1 MAQETQEIDLRMWI
15 IRILKNWYWFLL
27 SCILFGAL
35 GVYSYFSTTSKYTVD
50 AKLMIRN
57 TDAESP
63 LAQMEM
69 LSMLGMGGT
78 KQIEDEV
85 AILTSRDILTQVVRE
100 LDLQSEYRKK
110 KNLKWE
116 GQYPSRDL
124 SVVYPETFLD
134 TTKKTVKIQIK
145 ARKNDYLVKVRYGRW
160 DFSRHKVQ
168 DLTVPFNTCAGD
180 IYFQLRKPIKQG
192 AQYSI
197 RTFPMLPAVDR
208 YTQTIVAEPYKKE
221 SNVINISTST
231 DMPQRAIDFINKE
244 IEFYNMEAV
253 IDKNIMASNTAAFIE
268 ERLRLIEAELAVA
281 ENELENYKAKHG
293 IVDLLTEAELYLYEG
308 AEYKKQLAEIE
319 TQLNLIQYIAEYVAD
334 ESKNNALI
342 PANLGIDDEALV
354 ALIAEYN
361 QQMLNRMRVQRT
373 ATNSNPVL
381 SQMDNQ
387 LAMLRENIITSI
399 NSVSKSLTIAKKDAE
414 KRQGSINT
422 QRYNIPTQEKEYV
435 GVART
440 RELKE
445 QLYLF
450 LYEKREENALTLAST
465 VMPAKIIASPQMN
478 PTPTSPDIKLIG
490 FICLLLGCAVPFAI
504 IYLYHLFN
512 NKLSDDSKEFERK
525 IRMPFGGVLVQNHHG
540 EHIAVKDGVN
550 SASAELFRLLRSNI
564 RFMLPSDAKNPVIL
578 VTSNINGEGKSYV
591 ATNLAI
597 SLALLDK
604 KVALVGL
611 DIRKPM
617 LAQYLNLPSAGC
629 LTSYLSDEDYSVD
642 DLVIPSNIAEGL
654 DIIPAGI
661 IPPNPNELLLS
672 DRIEQLFAEL
682 RQRYDY
688 IVVDS
693 APVAL
698 ISDTFQLNRVADMTV
713 YVCRARYT
721 TFDLI
726 DYLNQVHEQ
735 KRLPNIVTVL
745 NGVNAGKAGYGYGY
759 GYGSNVKSGKK

>member
-1 MAQETQEIDLRMWI
+1 MAQETQEIDIRTWI
-15 IRILKNWYWFLL
+15 IRIVRNWYWFLL

-35 GVYSYFSTTSKYTVD
+35 GVYTYFATTSKYTVD

-57 TDAESP
+57 NDSESP
-63 LAQMEM
+63 LGQMEM

-110 KNLKWE
+110 RKLKWE

-124 SVVYPETFLD
+124 TVVYPEMFLD
-134 TTKKTVKIQIK
+134 TTKKPVQVQIK
-145 ARKNDYLVKVRYGRW
+145 ARKNNYLVKVKYGRW
-160 DFSRHKVQ
+160 DFSRHKVN
-168 DLTVPFNTCAGD
+168 DLTQPFSTCAGD
-180 IYFQLRKPIKQG
+180 IAFQLNKPIQQG
-192 AQYSI
+192 AEYTI
-197 RTFPMLPAVDR
+197 MTLPMLPAVDKYNR
-208 YTQTIVAEPYKKE
+208 AIVAAPYKKE
-221 SNVINISTST
+221 SNIINISTST

-244 IEFYNMEAV
+244 IEFYNLDAV
-253 IDKNIMASNTAAFIE
+253 IDKNIMASNTASFIE

-281 ENELENYKAKHG
+281 ESELEAYKAENG
-293 IVDLLTEAELYLYEG
+293 IVDLLTEAELYLHEG

-319 TQLNLIQYIAEYVAD
+319 TQINLIQYIAEYVSD
-334 ESKNNALI
+334 ESKKNALI
-342 PANLGIDDEALV
+342 PANLGIDDQALV

-361 QQMLNRMRVQRT
+361 QQMLKRMRVQRT

-399 NSVSKSLTIAKKDAE
+399 HSVSKSLTIAQKDAE
-414 KRQGSINT
+414 VRQGKINV
-422 QRYNIPTQEKEYV
+422 QRYNIPTQEKEYIE
-435 GVART
+435 VART

-465 VMPAKIIASPQMN
+465 VMPAKIIASPQMDPN
-478 PTPTSPDIKLIG
+478 STSPSIKIIG
-490 FICLLLGCAVPFAI
+490 IICLILGFGVPI
-504 IYLYHLFN
+504 GVIYLYHFFN
-512 NKLSDDSKEFERK
+512 NKLSDDSREFERK
-525 IRMPFGGVLVQNHHG
+525 IKMPFGGVLVQNHHG
-540 EHIAVKDGVN
+540 EHIAVKEGVN
-550 SASAELFRLLRSNI
+550 SASAELFRLLRSNL
-564 RFMLPSDAKNPVIL
+564 RFMLPSHATNPVIL

-617 LAQYLNLPSAGC
+617 LAQYLNLPSQGC
-629 LTSYLSDEDYSVD
+629 LTSYLSDDAYSID
-642 DLVIPSNIAEGL
+642 DLVIPSETKGL
-654 DIIPAGI
+654 DILPAGI

-672 DRIEQLFAEL
+672 DRLDQLFVEL

-759 GYGSNVKSGKK
+759 GYGANNSKH

>member
-1 MAQETQEIDLRMWI
+1 MAQETQEIDIRTWI
-15 IRILKNWYWFLL
+15 IRIVRNWYWFLL

-35 GVYSYFSTTSKYTVD
+35 GVYTYFATTSKYTVD

-57 TDAESP
+57 NDSESP
-63 LAQMEM
+63 LGQMEM

-110 KNLKWE
+110 RKLKWV

-124 SVVYPETFLD
+124 TVVYPEMFLD
-134 TTKKTVKIQIK
+134 TTKKPVQVQIK
-145 ARKNDYLVKVRYGRW
+145 ARKNNYLVKVKYGRW
-160 DFSRHKVQ
+160 DFSRHKVN
-168 DLTVPFNTCAGD
+168 DLTQPFSTCAGD
-180 IYFQLRKPIKQG
+180 IAFQLNKPIQQG
-192 AQYSI
+192 AEYTI
-197 RTFPMLPAVDR
+197 MTLPMLPAVDKYNR
-208 YTQTIVAEPYKKE
+208 AIVAAPYKKE
-221 SNVINISTST
+221 SNIINISTST

-244 IEFYNMEAV
+244 IEFYNLDAV
-253 IDKNIMASNTAAFIE
+253 IDKNIMASNTASFIE

-281 ENELENYKAKHG
+281 ESELEAYKAENG
-293 IVDLLTEAELYLYEG
+293 IVDLLTEAELYLHEG

-319 TQLNLIQYIAEYVAD
+319 TQINLIQYIAEYVSD
-334 ESKNNALI
+334 ESKKNALI
-342 PANLGIDDEALV
+342 PANLGIDDQALV

-361 QQMLNRMRVQRT
+361 QQMLKRMRVQRT

-399 NSVSKSLTIAKKDAE
+399 HSVSKSLTIAKKDAE
-414 KRQGSINT
+414 VRQGKINV
-422 QRYNIPTQEKEYV
+422 QRYNIPTQEKEYIE
-435 GVART
+435 VART

-465 VMPAKIIASPQMN
+465 VMPAKIIASPQMDPN
-478 PTPTSPDIKLIG
+478 STSPSIKIIG
-490 FICLLLGCAVPFAI
+490 IICLVLGFGVPI
-504 IYLYHLFN
+504 GVIYLYHFFN
-512 NKLSDDSKEFERK
+512 NKLSDDSREFERK
-525 IRMPFGGVLVQNHHG
+525 IKMPFGGVLVQNHHG
-540 EHIAVKDGVN
+540 EHIAVKEGVN
-550 SASAELFRLLRSNI
+550 SASAELFRLLRSNL
-564 RFMLPSDAKNPVIL
+564 RFMLPSHATNPVIL

-617 LAQYLNLPSAGC
+617 LTQYLNLPSQGC
-629 LTSYLSDEDYSVD
+629 LTSYLSDDAYSID
-642 DLVIPSNIAEGL
+642 DLVIPSETKGL
-654 DIIPAGI
+654 DILPAGI

-672 DRIEQLFAEL
+672 DRLDQLFVEL

-745 NGVNAGKAGYGYGY
+745 NGVNGGKAGYGYGY
-759 GYGSNVKSGKK
+759 GYGANNSKH

>member
-1 MAQETQEIDLRMWI
+1 MAQETQEIDIRTWI
-15 IRILKNWYWFLL
+15 IRIVRNWYWFLL

-35 GVYSYFSTTSKYTVD
+35 GVYTYFATTSKYTVD

-57 TDAESP
+57 NDSESP
-63 LAQMEM
+63 LGQMEM

-110 KNLKWE
+110 RKLKWE

-124 SVVYPETFLD
+124 TVVYPEMFLD
-134 TTKKTVKIQIK
+134 TTKKPVQVQIK
-145 ARKNDYLVKVRYGRW
+145 ARKNNYLVKVKYGRW
-160 DFSRHKVQ
+160 DFSRHKVN
-168 DLTVPFNTCAGD
+168 DLTQPFSTCAGD
-180 IYFQLRKPIKQG
+180 IAFQLNKPIQQG
-192 AQYSI
+192 AEYTI
-197 RTFPMLPAVDR
+197 MTLPMLPAVDKYNR
-208 YTQTIVAEPYKKE
+208 AIVAAPYKKE
-221 SNVINISTST
+221 SNIINISTST

-244 IEFYNMEAV
+244 IEFYNLDAV
-253 IDKNIMASNTAAFIE
+253 IDKNIMASNTASFIE

-281 ENELENYKAKHG
+281 ESELEAYKAENG
-293 IVDLLTEAELYLYEG
+293 IVDLLTEAELYLHEG

-319 TQLNLIQYIAEYVAD
+319 TQINLIQYIAEYVSD
-334 ESKNNALI
+334 ESKKNALI
-342 PANLGIDDEALV
+342 PANLGIDDQALV

-361 QQMLNRMRVQRT
+361 QQMLKRMRVQRT

-399 NSVSKSLTIAKKDAE
+399 HSVSKSLTIAQKDAE
-414 KRQGSINT
+414 VRQGKINV
-422 QRYNIPTQEKEYV
+422 QRYNIPTQEKEYIE
-435 GVART
+435 VART

-465 VMPAKIIASPQMN
+465 VMPAKIIASPQMDPN
-478 PTPTSPDIKLIG
+478 STSPSIKIIG
-490 FICLLLGCAVPFAI
+490 IICLILGFGVPI
-504 IYLYHLFN
+504 GVIYLYHFFN
-512 NKLSDDSKEFERK
+512 NKLSDDSREFERK
-525 IRMPFGGVLVQNHHG
+525 IKMPFGGVLVQNHHG
-540 EHIAVKDGVN
+540 EHIAVKEGVN
-550 SASAELFRLLRSNI
+550 SASAELFRLLRSNL
-564 RFMLPSDAKNPVIL
+564 RFMLPSHATNPVIL

-617 LAQYLNLPSAGC
+617 LAQYLNLPSQGC
-629 LTSYLSDEDYSVD
+629 LTSYLSDDAYSID
-642 DLVIPSNIAEGL
+642 DLVIPSETKGL
-654 DIIPAGI
+654 DILPAGI

-672 DRIEQLFAEL
+672 DRLDQLFVEL

-745 NGVNAGKAGYGYGY
+745 NGVNGGKAGYGYGY
-759 GYGSNVKSGKK
+759 GYGANNSKH

>member
-1 MAQETQEIDLRMWI
+1 MAQETQEIDIRTWI
-15 IRILKNWYWFLL
+15 IRIVRNWYWFLL

-35 GVYSYFSTTSKYTVD
+35 GVYTYFATTSKYTVD

-57 TDAESP
+57 NDSESP
-63 LAQMEM
+63 LGQMEM

-110 KNLKWE
+110 RKLKWV

-124 SVVYPETFLD
+124 TIVYPEMFLD
-134 TTKKTVKIQIK
+134 TTKKPVQVQIK
-145 ARKNDYLVKVRYGRW
+145 ARKNNYLVKVKYGRW
-160 DFSRHKVQ
+160 DFSRHKVN
-168 DLTVPFNTCAGD
+168 DLTQPFSTCAGD
-180 IYFQLRKPIKQG
+180 IAFQLNKPIQQG
-192 AQYSI
+192 AEYTI
-197 RTFPMLPAVDR
+197 MTLPMLPAVDKYNR
-208 YTQTIVAEPYKKE
+208 AIVAAPYKKE
-221 SNVINISTST
+221 SNIINISTST

-244 IEFYNMEAV
+244 IEFYNLDAV
-253 IDKNIMASNTAAFIE
+253 IDKNIMASNTASFIE

-281 ENELENYKAKHG
+281 ESELEAYKAENG
-293 IVDLLTEAELYLYEG
+293 IVDLLTEAELYLHEG

-319 TQLNLIQYIAEYVAD
+319 TQINLIQYIAEYVSD
-334 ESKNNALI
+334 ESKKNALI
-342 PANLGIDDEALV
+342 PANLGIDDQALV

-361 QQMLNRMRVQRT
+361 QQMLKRMRVQRT

-399 NSVSKSLTIAKKDAE
+399 HSISKSLTIAKKDAE
-414 KRQGSINT
+414 VRQGKINV
-422 QRYNIPTQEKEYV
+422 QRYNIPTQEKEYIE
-435 GVART
+435 VART

-465 VMPAKIIASPQMN
+465 VMPAKIIASPQMDPN
-478 PTPTSPDIKLIG
+478 STSPSIKIIG
-490 FICLLLGCAVPFAI
+490 IICLVLGFGVPI
-504 IYLYHLFN
+504 GVIYLYHFFN
-512 NKLSDDSKEFERK
+512 NKLSDDSREFERK
-525 IRMPFGGVLVQNHHG
+525 IKMPFGGVLVQNHHG
-540 EHIAVKDGVN
+540 EHIAVKEGVN
-550 SASAELFRLLRSNI
+550 SASAELFRLLRSNL
-564 RFMLPSDAKNPVIL
+564 RFMLPSHATNPVIL

-617 LAQYLNLPSAGC
+617 LAQYLNLPSQGC
-629 LTSYLSDEDYSVD
+629 LTSYLSDDAYSID
-642 DLVIPSNIAEGL
+642 DLVIPSETKGL
-654 DIIPAGI
+654 DILPAGI

-672 DRIEQLFAEL
+672 DRLDQLFVEL

-759 GYGSNVKSGKK
+759 GYGANNSKH

>member
-1 MAQETQEIDLRMWI
+1 MAQETQEIDIRTWI
-15 IRILKNWYWFLL
+15 IRIVRNWYWFLL

-35 GVYSYFSTTSKYTVD
+35 GVYTYFATTSKYTVD

-57 TDAESP
+57 NDSESP
-63 LAQMEM
+63 LGQMEM

-110 KNLKWE
+110 RKLKWV

-124 SVVYPETFLD
+124 TVVYPEMFLD
-134 TTKKTVKIQIK
+134 TTKKPVQVQIK
-145 ARKNDYLVKVRYGRW
+145 ARKNNYLVKVKYGRW
-160 DFSRHKVQ
+160 DFSRHKVN
-168 DLTVPFNTCAGD
+168 DLTQPFSTCAGD
-180 IYFQLRKPIKQG
+180 IAFQLNKPIQQG
-192 AQYSI
+192 AEYTI
-197 RTFPMLPAVDR
+197 MTLPMLPAVDKYNR
-208 YTQTIVAEPYKKE
+208 AIVAAPYKKE
-221 SNVINISTST
+221 SNIINISTST

-244 IEFYNMEAV
+244 IEFYNLDAV
-253 IDKNIMASNTAAFIE
+253 IDKNIMASNTASFIE

-281 ENELENYKAKHG
+281 ESELEAYKAENG
-293 IVDLLTEAELYLYEG
+293 IVDLLTEAELYLHEG

-319 TQLNLIQYIAEYVAD
+319 TQINLIQYIAEYVSD
-334 ESKNNALI
+334 ESKKNALI
-342 PANLGIDDEALV
+342 PANLGIDDQALV

-361 QQMLNRMRVQRT
+361 QQMLKRMRVQRT

-399 NSVSKSLTIAKKDAE
+399 HSISKSLTIAKKDAE
-414 KRQGSINT
+414 VRQGKINV
-422 QRYNIPTQEKEYV
+422 QRYNIPTQEKEYIE
-435 GVART
+435 VART

-465 VMPAKIIASPQMN
+465 VMPAKIIASPQMDPN
-478 PTPTSPDIKLIG
+478 STSPSIKIIG
-490 FICLLLGCAVPFAI
+490 LICLVLGFGVPI
-504 IYLYHLFN
+504 GVIYLYHFFN
-512 NKLSDDSKEFERK
+512 NKLSDDSREFERK
-525 IRMPFGGVLVQNHHG
+525 IKMPFGGVLVQNHHG
-540 EHIAVKDGVN
+540 EHIAVKEGVN
-550 SASAELFRLLRSNI
+550 SASAELFRLLRSNL
-564 RFMLPSDAKNPVIL
+564 RFMLPSHATNPVIL

-617 LAQYLNLPSAGC
+617 LAQYLNLPSQGC
-629 LTSYLSDEDYSVD
+629 LTSYLSDDAYSID
-642 DLVIPSNIAEGL
+642 DLVIPSETKGL
-654 DIIPAGI
+654 DILPAGI

-672 DRIEQLFAEL
+672 DRLDQLFVEL

-745 NGVNAGKAGYGYGY
+745 NGVNGGKAGYGYGY
-759 GYGSNVKSGKK
+759 GYGANNSKH

>member
-1 MAQETQEIDLRMWI
+1 MAQETQEIDIRTWI
-15 IRILKNWYWFLL
+15 IRIVRNWYWFLL

-35 GVYSYFSTTSKYTVD
+35 GVYTYFATTSKYTVD

-57 TDAESP
+57 NDSESP
-63 LAQMEM
+63 LGQMEM

-110 KNLKWE
+110 RKLKWE

-124 SVVYPETFLD
+124 TVVYPEMFLD
-134 TTKKTVKIQIK
+134 TTKKPVQVQIK
-145 ARKNDYLVKVRYGRW
+145 ARKNNYLVKVKYGRW
-160 DFSRHKVQ
+160 DFSRHKVN
-168 DLTVPFNTCAGD
+168 DLTQPFSTCAGD
-180 IYFQLRKPIKQG
+180 IAFQLNKPIQQG
-192 AQYSI
+192 AEYTI
-197 RTFPMLPAVDR
+197 MTLPMLPAVDKYNR
-208 YTQTIVAEPYKKE
+208 AIVAAPYKKE
-221 SNVINISTST
+221 SNIINISTST

-244 IEFYNMEAV
+244 IEFYNLDAV
-253 IDKNIMASNTAAFIE
+253 IDKNIMASNTASFIE

-281 ENELENYKAKHG
+281 ESELEAYKAENG
-293 IVDLLTEAELYLYEG
+293 IVDLLTEAELYLHEG

-319 TQLNLIQYIAEYVAD
+319 TQINLIQYIAEYVSD
-334 ESKNNALI
+334 ESKKNALI
-342 PANLGIDDEALV
+342 PANLGIDDQALV

-361 QQMLNRMRVQRT
+361 QQMLKRMRVQRT

-399 NSVSKSLTIAKKDAE
+399 HSVSKSLTIAQKDAE
-414 KRQGSINT
+414 VRQGKINV
-422 QRYNIPTQEKEYV
+422 QRYNIPTQEKEYIE
-435 GVART
+435 VART

-465 VMPAKIIASPQMN
+465 VMPAKIIASPQMDPN
-478 PTPTSPDIKLIG
+478 STSPSIKIIG
-490 FICLLLGCAVPFAI
+490 IICLILGFGVPI
-504 IYLYHLFN
+504 GVIYLYHFFN
-512 NKLSDDSKEFERK
+512 NKLSDDSREFERK
-525 IRMPFGGVLVQNHHG
+525 IKMPFGGVLVQNHHG
-540 EHIAVKDGVN
+540 EHIAVKEGVN
-550 SASAELFRLLRSNI
+550 SASAELFRLLRSNL
-564 RFMLPSDAKNPVIL
+564 RFMLPSHATNPVIL

-617 LAQYLNLPSAGC
+617 LAQYLNLPSQGC
-629 LTSYLSDEDYSVD
+629 LTSYLSDDAYSID
-642 DLVIPSNIAEGL
+642 DLVIPSETKGL
-654 DIIPAGI
+654 DILPAGI

-672 DRIEQLFAEL
+672 DRLDQLFVEL

-745 NGVNAGKAGYGYGY
+745 NGVNAGKAGYGYGANN
-759 GYGSNVKSGKK
+759 SKH

>member
-1 MAQETQEIDLRMWI
+1 MAQETQEIDIRTWI
-15 IRILKNWYWFLL
+15 IRIVRNWYWFLL

-35 GVYSYFSTTSKYTVD
+35 GVYTYFATTSKYTVD

-57 TDAESP
+57 NDSESP
-63 LAQMEM
+63 LGQMEM

-100 LDLQSEYRKK
+100 LDLQSEDRKK
-110 KNLKWE
+110 RKLKWE
-116 GQYPSRDL
+116 GHYPSRDL
-124 SVVYPETFLD
+124 TVVYPEMFLD
-134 TTKKTVKIQIK
+134 TTKKPVQVQIK
-145 ARKNDYLVKVRYGRW
+145 ARKNNYLVKVKYGRW
-160 DFSRHKVQ
+160 DFSRHKVN
-168 DLTVPFNTCAGD
+168 DLTQPFSTCAGD
-180 IYFQLRKPIKQG
+180 IAFQLNKPIQQG
-192 AQYSI
+192 AEYTI
-197 RTFPMLPAVDR
+197 MTLPMLPAVDKYNR
-208 YTQTIVAEPYKKE
+208 AIVAAPYKKE
-221 SNVINISTST
+221 SNIINISTST

-244 IEFYNMEAV
+244 IEFYNLDAV
-253 IDKNIMASNTAAFIE
+253 IDKNIMASNTASFIE

-281 ENELENYKAKHG
+281 ESELEAYKAENG
-293 IVDLLTEAELYLYEG
+293 IVDLLTEAELYLHEG

-319 TQLNLIQYIAEYVAD
+319 TQLNLIQYIAEYVSD
-334 ESKNNALI
+334 ESKKNALI
-342 PANLGIDDEALV
+342 PANLGIDDQALV

-361 QQMLNRMRVQRT
+361 QQMLKRMRVQRT

-399 NSVSKSLTIAKKDAE
+399 HSVSKSLTIAKKDAE
-414 KRQGSINT
+414 VRQGKINV
-422 QRYNIPTQEKEYV
+422 QRYNIPTQEKEYIE
-435 GVART
+435 VART

-465 VMPAKIIASPQMN
+465 VMPAKIIASPQMDPN
-478 PTPTSPDIKLIG
+478 STSPSIKIIG
-490 FICLLLGCAVPFAI
+490 IICLVLGFGVPI
-504 IYLYHLFN
+504 GVIYLYHFFN
-512 NKLSDDSKEFERK
+512 NKLSDDSREFERK
-525 IRMPFGGVLVQNHHG
+525 IKMPFGGVLVQNHHG
-540 EHIAVKDGVN
+540 EHIAVKEGVN
-550 SASAELFRLLRSNI
+550 SASAELFRLLRSNL
-564 RFMLPSDAKNPVIL
+564 RFMLPSHATNPVIL

-617 LAQYLNLPSAGC
+617 LAQYLNLPSQGC
-629 LTSYLSDEDYSVD
+629 LTSYLSDDAYSID
-642 DLVIPSNIAEGL
+642 DLVIPSETKGL
-654 DIIPAGI
+654 DILPAGI

-672 DRIEQLFAEL
+672 DRLDQLFVEL

-759 GYGSNVKSGKK
+759 GYGANNSKH

>member
-1 MAQETQEIDLRMWI
+1 MAQETQEIDIRTWI
-15 IRILKNWYWFLL
+15 IRIVRNWYWFLL

-35 GVYSYFSTTSKYTVD
+35 GVYTYFATTSKYTVD

-57 TDAESP
+57 NDSESP
-63 LAQMEM
+63 LGQMEM

-110 KNLKWE
+110 RKLKWV

-124 SVVYPETFLD
+124 TVVYPEMFLD
-134 TTKKTVKIQIK
+134 TTKKPVQVQIK
-145 ARKNDYLVKVRYGRW
+145 ARKNNYLVKVRYGRW
-160 DFSRHKVQ
+160 DFSRHKVN
-168 DLTVPFNTCAGD
+168 DLTQPFSTCAGD
-180 IYFQLRKPIKQG
+180 IAFQLNKPIQQG
-192 AQYSI
+192 AEYTI
-197 RTFPMLPAVDR
+197 MTLPMLPAVDKYNR
-208 YTQTIVAEPYKKE
+208 AIVAAPYKKE
-221 SNVINISTST
+221 SNIINISTST

-244 IEFYNMEAV
+244 IEFYNLDAV
-253 IDKNIMASNTAAFIE
+253 IDKNIMASNTASFIE

-281 ENELENYKAKHG
+281 ESELEAYKAENG
-293 IVDLLTEAELYLYEG
+293 IVDLLTEAELYLHEG

-319 TQLNLIQYIAEYVAD
+319 TQINLIQYIAEYVSD
-334 ESKNNALI
+334 ESKKNALI
-342 PANLGIDDEALV
+342 PANLGIDDQALV

-361 QQMLNRMRVQRT
+361 QQMLKRMRVQRT

-399 NSVSKSLTIAKKDAE
+399 HSISKSLTIAKKDAE
-414 KRQGSINT
+414 VRQGKINV
-422 QRYNIPTQEKEYV
+422 QRYNIPTQEKEYIE
-435 GVART
+435 VART

-465 VMPAKIIASPQMN
+465 VMPAKIIASPQMDPN
-478 PTPTSPDIKLIG
+478 STSPSIKIIG
-490 FICLLLGCAVPFAI
+490 LICLVLGFGVPI
-504 IYLYHLFN
+504 GVIYLYHFFN
-512 NKLSDDSKEFERK
+512 NKLSDDSREFERK
-525 IRMPFGGVLVQNHHG
+525 IKMPFGGVLVQNHHG
-540 EHIAVKDGVN
+540 EHIAVKEGVN
-550 SASAELFRLLRSNI
+550 SASAELFRLLRSNL
-564 RFMLPSDAKNPVIL
+564 RFMLPSHATNPVIL

-617 LAQYLNLPSAGC
+617 LAQYLNLPSQGC
-629 LTSYLSDEDYSVD
+629 LTSYLSDDAYSID
-642 DLVIPSNIAEGL
+642 DLVIPSETKGL
-654 DIIPAGI
+654 DILPAGI

-672 DRIEQLFAEL
+672 DRLDQLFVEL

-745 NGVNAGKAGYGYGY
+745 NGVNGGKAGYGYGY
-759 GYGSNVKSGKK
+759 GYGANNSKH